1 MYLEIETFN
10 FFFASQESDF
20 AICDPP
26 KSQWSKKPQK
36 MQFGGST

>member
-1 MYLEIETFN
+1 MSLEIETFN

-26 KSQWSKKPQK
+26 GDHSDLKTQK
-36 MQFGGST
+36 NAIWGSP